1 MKLAVVYARYS
12 SEKQND
18 QSIEGQ
24 LDVCQKYAAQNGL
37 EIVDTY
43 IDRAMSGTNDNR
55 PAFQQMLADCAKP
68 VPWDIILV
76 YAIDRF
82 GRNSIEIA
90 VNKQKIKKNH
100 KTLISATQRTS
111 ENIDGTKNLDGILL
125 ENMYIGLAEY
135 YSAELSQKVRR
146 GFHENRKKGLFCGGS
161 IIFGYRVVNKR
172 VEINEDEANIVRYI
186 FDQYAHGRQ
195 AKDILNELTAQ
206 GIGRRNKPFPINT
219 FYSILHNPKYIG
231 VANLS
236 DGAYTNIYPPI
247 IPKELFE
254 KVQMILEKNKRG
266 SRSKDTDYLLTR
278 KCICGYCGRNI
289 HAETGTARDGTVRH
303 YYKCDG
309 RKNHHDC
316 QKSVVRKDDLEQLVL
331 QITRDIIGTSENI
344 ELIADGVM
352 EIHEKRLHD
361 HSVLNLLLAERDKLQ
376 KVVDNIMKAI
386 EQGILTPTTKAR
398 MEQTEQQLSDI
409 NVQINAEQC
418 KLQSQLKRE
427 QVIEYLKHTV
437 WQKPQLMIYTLIQ
450 KIVLYDDKIEIYYNY
465 ADPMKADASP
475 ADEHRLF
482 FSINGSS
489 LLCSVSPNQNN
500 PNLGEDPKF
509 GLFFARDSF
518 GIIIR
523 FE

>member
-1 MKLAVVYARYS
+1 M
-12 SEKQND
+12 
-18 QSIEGQ
+18 
-24 LDVCQKYAAQNGL
+24 
-37 EIVDTY
+37 
-43 IDRAMSGTNDNR
+43 
-55 PAFQQMLADCAKP
+55 
-68 VPWDIILV
+68 
-76 YAIDRF
+76 
-82 GRNSIEIA
+82 
-90 VNKQKIKKNH
+90 
-100 KTLISATQRTS
+100 
-111 ENIDGTKNLDGILL
+111 
-125 ENMYIGLAEY
+125 
-135 YSAELSQKVRR
+135 
-146 GFHENRKKGLFCGGS
+146 
-161 IIFGYRVVNKR
+161 
-172 VEINEDEANIVRYI
+172 
-186 FDQYAHGRQ
+186 
-195 AKDILNELTAQ
+195 
-206 GIGRRNKPFPINT
+206 
-219 FYSILHNPKYIG
+219 
-231 VANLS
+231 
-236 DGAYTNIYPPI
+236 
-247 IPKELFE
+247 
-254 KVQMILEKNKRG
+254 
-266 SRSKDTDYLLTR
+266 
-278 KCICGYCGRNI
+278 
-289 HAETGTARDGTVRH
+289 
-303 YYKCDG
+303 
-309 RKNHHDC
+309 
-316 QKSVVRKDDLEQLVL
+316 EQLVL

-489 LLCSVSPNQNN
+489 LLCSVSPHQNN
-500 PNLGEDPKF
+500 PNLGEYPKF